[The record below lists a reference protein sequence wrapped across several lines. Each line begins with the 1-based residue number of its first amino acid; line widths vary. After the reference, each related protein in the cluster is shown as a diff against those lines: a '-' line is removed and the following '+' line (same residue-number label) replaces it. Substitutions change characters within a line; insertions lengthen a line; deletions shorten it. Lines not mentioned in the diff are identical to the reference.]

1 MGKLS
6 GTDGIRGVAGQ
17 YPLDPA
23 TLEKIGAAITLCL
36 KKEPTNPSILIGR
49 DTRESGPSI
58 EQSLTRGILKFQ
70 GKVTLGRILPTPAV
84 AYLTKMRGFD
94 AGISISAS
102 HNPYQDNGIKIF
114 SGTGYKISDEMEQEI
129 EALVLSKD
137 FVDPNAPNPV
147 LYKHTDESLI
157 IDYQNFLLSI
167 PESPLSLKGMKVVL
181 DCAHGATYR
190 IAPSVFASLGAEV
203 HSLFVE
209 PDGRNINQSCG
220 SLYPQ
225 SLASEV
231 QRLEADMG
239 IAYDGDGDRAIF
251 VDRQG
256 RILDGDY
263 ILMVCAC
270 YLKSKGKLSGNTV
283 VTTVMSNLG
292 LKKALQQE
300 DIKIF
305 TTKVGDRYV
314 LSTMLQEGL
323 NLGGEQSGHIIF
335 ADHTTTGD
343 GILTSIKVLE
353 ITRHLRQ
360 NLSLLADGM
369 VKYPQVL
376 INIPVAAKPPWK
388 ELPEVVA
395 RIREIEGLLGE
406 MGRVVVRYSGTEP
419 LARVMIEGK
428 DLPTIR
434 LYAEEIAKVIKK
446 SIGATKRSQP

>member
-1 MGKLS
+1 MRRLS

-17 YPLDPA
+17 YPLDTS

-36 KKEPTNPSILIGR
+36 KKEHPNPSILIGR

-58 EQSLTRGILKFQ
+58 EKSLVKGILSFQ
-70 GKVTLGRILPTPAV
+70 GRVTLGSVLPTPAI
-84 AYLTKMRGFD
+84 AYLTKMREFD

-114 SGTGYKISDEMEQEI
+114 SCEGYKISDKMEEEI
-129 EALVLSKD
+129 EALVLDKN
-137 FVDPNAPNPV
+137 FPPPIAQNPI
-147 LYKHTDESLI
+147 LYKHVDESLI
-157 IDYQNFLLSI
+157 IDYKNYLLSI
-167 PESPLSLKGMKVVL
+167 PESPLSLKGTKVVL
-181 DCAHGATYR
+181 DCAQGATYR
-190 IAPSVFASLGAEV
+190 IAPPVFTSLGAEV

-225 SLASEV
+225 CLASEV
-231 QRLEADMG
+231 QRLGADMG
-239 IAYDGDGDRAIF
+239 IAFDGDGDRAIF
-251 VDRQG
+251 VDRKG

-263 ILMVCAC
+263 IMMVCAC
-270 YLKSKGKLSGNTV
+270 YLKARGKLSGNTV

-292 LKKALQQE
+292 LKRALQQE
-300 DIKIF
+300 DIKLL

-314 LSTMLQEGL
+314 LGTILHEGL

-335 ADHTTTGD
+335 ADHATTGD

-353 ITRHLRQ
+353 ITHCLRQ
-360 NLSLLADGM
+360 DLSLLADGM

-376 INIPVAAKPPWK
+376 INIPVATKPPWK
-388 ELPEVVA
+388 QLPEVVA
-395 RIREIEGLLGE
+395 RIREIQRLLGE

-419 LARVMIEGK
+419 LARVMIEGE
-428 DLPTIR
+428 DLHTIK